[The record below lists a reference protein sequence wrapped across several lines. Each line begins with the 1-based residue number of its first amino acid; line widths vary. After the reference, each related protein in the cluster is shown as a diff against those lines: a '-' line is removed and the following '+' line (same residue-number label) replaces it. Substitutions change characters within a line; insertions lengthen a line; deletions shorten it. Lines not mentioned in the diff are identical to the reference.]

1 MLRLLETTR
10 FLKDLKRIGRR
21 GKSFE
26 RYKKIVSS
34 LVREEALLHSFR
46 EHRLRG
52 QWANFWEGHIEP
64 DWLLVYRR
72 TENAIILVRTGSH
85 ADLFE

>member
-10 FLKDLKRIGRR
+10 FLKDLKRMGRR

-34 LVREEALLHSFR
+34 LVREEALPHSFR

-52 QWANFWEGHIEP
+52 QWADFWEGHIEP

-72 TENAIILVRTGSH
+72 TENAIILVQHGQPRG
-85 ADLFE
+85 FV

>member
-1 MLRLLETTR
+1 MFRLLETTR
-10 FLKDLKRIGRR
+10 FQKDLKRMRKR

-26 RYKKIVSS
+26 RYKKIVAL
-34 LVREEALLHSFR
+34 LVREEALPHPFR

-52 QWANFWEGHIEP
+52 QWADFWEGHIEP

-72 TENAIILVRTGSH
+72 TETAIILVRTGSH

>member
-10 FLKDLKRIGRR
+10 FQKDLKRMRKR

-26 RYKKIVSS
+26 RYKEIEAR
-34 LVREEALLHSFR
+34 LVREEALPHSFR

-52 QWANFWEGHIEP
+52 QWADFWEGHIEP

-72 TENAIILVRTGSH
+72 TETAIILVRTGSH

>member
-10 FLKDLKRIGRR
+10 FQKDLKRMKRR

-26 RYKKIVSS
+26 RYKEIEVR
-34 LVREEALLHSFR
+34 LVREEALPYSFR

-52 QWANFWEGHIEP
+52 QWADFWEGHIEP
-64 DWLLVYRR
+64 DWLLVYHR
-72 TENAIILVRTGSH
+72 TETAIILVRTGSH